1 MERED
6 LLTCP
11 QVARLLQVKSST
23 IRKWTYQ
30 RRIPCVRLAGGR
42 AVRYRLSDLEKL
54 VRSGLRPAIRPYR
67 HDDDGEGGER

>member
-1 MERED
+1 MKEQ

-11 QVARLLQVKSST
+11 QLAALLSVKPAT

-42 AVRYRLSDLEKL
+42 AVRYRLSDCEKL
-54 VRSGLRPAIRPYR
+54 IRSGLRPALRPYPSA
-67 HDDDGEGGER
+67 DDGEGGGA

>member
-11 QVARLLQVKSST
+11 QAARLLQVKSST

-42 AVRYRLSDLEKL
+42 AVRYRLSDLQKL
-54 VRSGLRPAIRPYR
+54 IRAGLRPALRPYLSA
-67 HDDDGEGGER
+67 DDGEGGER